1 MPSRKFASRR
11 RSRRQSTVGKI
22 TPPLDVRSEDSISS
36 LMKLVKKGPITIIL
50 VYADW
55 CGHCH
60 TYKPKFD
67 EAAKNRKSPFQVAS
81 INETMINSVNNRII
95 NSMNKSAK
103 PINVSG
109 YPSVI
114 SLTKNGDSLKDLS
127 QEAAIKM
134 LNTPMPKNV
143 SMSNDVP
150 NTSMNVPSAS
160 MNMPNTSMNVPSAS
174 MNMPN
179 TSMNVPSASL
189 KNASMNIQN
198 SVENSQPTV
207 AQPIVKLNQTYVSQP
222 LLRIGG
228 KTGGSYD
235 PPIAPKYLGGCLYKS
250 LSSKP
255 YQLGNPLNLF
265 KSLSKKTRKLKLR
278 K

>member
-1 MPSRKFASRR
+1 MPSRKPASRR
-11 RSRRQSTVGKI
+11 RSRSRKSTVGRI

-36 LMKLVKKGPITIIL
+36 LMKLVKKGPITIVL

-81 INETMINSVNNRII
+81 INETMINSVNKRI

-134 LNTPMPKNV
+134 LNTPMPNTKNSPKENAPKNV
-143 SMSNDVP
+143 MEND
-150 NTSMNVPSAS
+150 MKNVMKNDPE
-160 MNMPNTSMNVPSAS
+160 NVIENAP
-174 MNMPN
+174 
-179 TSMNVPSASL
+179 
-189 KNASMNIQN
+189 KNAVQESPMMGVSQKKPN
-198 SVENSQPTV
+198 VEQTYISQPR
-207 AQPIVKLNQTYVSQP
+207 
-222 LLRIGG
+222 LRIGG
-228 KTGGSYD
+228 NYD
-235 PPIAPKYLGGCLYKS
+235 TPIASKYLGGSLYKQLS
-250 LSSKP
+250 LLPYTMKNPSTLLNRLSRKKSKS
-255 YQLGNPLNLF
+255 
-265 KSLSKKTRKLKLR
+265 KSRKSKSRK
-278 K
+278 

>member
-1 MPSRKFASRR
+1 MPSRKLTSR
-11 RSRRQSTVGKI
+11 RSRQRRRSTVGKI

-174 MNMPN
+174 
-179 TSMNVPSASL
+179 L

>member
-81 INETMINSVNNRII
+81 INDEMLNSVNERIK
-95 NSMNKSAK
+95 SMNKSAN
-103 PINVSG
+103 INVSG
-109 YPSVI
+109 YPSVV
-114 SLTKNGDSLKDLS
+114 SLNNKGEFVKDLS
-127 QEAAIKM
+127 QDAAIKM
-134 LNTPMPKNV
+134 LNTPMPNAVQQNVSMKNV
-143 SMSNDVP
+143 SMKNV
-150 NTSMNVPSAS
+150 SMKNVPMEN
-160 MNMPNTSMNVPSAS
+160 MNMQNAVQEAPMAVSQKKPN
-174 MNMPN
+174 
-179 TSMNVPSASL
+179 
-189 KNASMNIQN
+189 
-198 SVENSQPTV
+198 
-207 AQPIVKLNQTYVSQP
+207 VKLPQTRVSEPILQ
-222 LLRIGG
+222 LM
-228 KTGGSYD
+228 GGSFET
-235 PPIAPKYLGGCLYKS
+235 PLAPKYLGGSLYKS
-250 LSSKP
+250 LSSSP
-255 YQLGNPLNLF
+255 YQLANPLRLF
-265 KSLSKKTRKLKLR
+265 KSLSKTRKSKTKSKSR

>member
-1 MPSRKFASRR
+1 MPSRKPASRRSRR
-11 RSRRQSTVGKI
+11 RSTVGRI

-81 INETMINSVNNRII
+81 INETMLNSVNKRIKSI
-95 NSMNKSAK
+95 NNSAN
-103 PINVSG
+103 INVSG

-114 SLTKNGDSLKDLS
+114 SLNNKGEFVKDLS

-134 LNTPMPKNV
+134 LNTPMPNAVQQNAIPNASKNV
-143 SMSNDVP
+143 ME
-150 NTSMNVPSAS
+150 
-160 MNMPNTSMNVPSAS
+160 
-174 MNMPN
+174 
-179 TSMNVPSASL
+179 
-189 KNASMNIQN
+189 NAPMNIQMN
-198 SVENSQPTV
+198 GSTMNASPMNVNTVQENLTT
-207 AQPIVKLNQTYVSQP
+207 AQKKPNVKLPQAYVSEPQ
-222 LLRIGG
+222 LRIGG
-228 KTGGSYD
+228 NNYD
-235 PPIAPKYLGGCLYKS
+235 LPVAPKYLGGSLYKQLS
-250 LSSKP
+250 LSP
-255 YQLGNPLNLF
+255 YQMGNPITLF
-265 KSLSKKTRKLKLR
+265 KSLSKSRTRKSRTR

>member
-81 INETMINSVNNRII
+81 INDEMLNSVNERIK
-95 NSMNKSAK
+95 SMNKSAN
-103 PINVSG
+103 INVSG
-109 YPSVI
+109 YPSVV
-114 SLTKNGDSLKDLS
+114 SLNNKGEFVKDLS
-127 QEAAIKM
+127 QDAAIKM
-134 LNTPMPKNV
+134 LNTPMPNAVQQNVSMKNV
-143 SMSNDVP
+143 SM
-150 NTSMNVPSAS
+150 NVPK
-160 MNMPNTSMNVPSAS
+160 NV
-174 MNMPN
+174 M
-179 TSMNVPSASL
+179 
-189 KNASMNIQN
+189 
-198 SVENSQPTV
+198 ENSSKNVMQNAVQEAPMAV
-207 AQPIVKLNQTYVSQP
+207 SQKKPNVKLPQTRVSEPILQ
-222 LLRIGG
+222 LM
-228 KTGGSYD
+228 GGSFET
-235 PPIAPKYLGGCLYKS
+235 PLAPKYLGGSLYKS
-250 LSSKP
+250 LSSSP
-255 YQLGNPLNLF
+255 YQLANPLRLF
-265 KSLSKKTRKLKLR
+265 KSLSKTRKSKTKSKSR

>member
-81 INETMINSVNNRII
+81 INETMLNSVNERIK
-95 NSMNKSAK
+95 SMNKSAN
-103 PINVSG
+103 INVSG
-109 YPSVI
+109 YPSVV
-114 SLTKNGDSLKDLS
+114 SLNNKGEFVKDLS
-127 QEAAIKM
+127 QDAAIKM
-134 LNTPMPKNV
+134 LNTPVPKSV
-143 SMSNDVP
+143 MQ
-150 NTSMNVPSAS
+150 NTNKAINITEPVNTTKVINEINPS
-160 MNMPNTSMNVPSAS
+160 PVQLTPFRPS
-174 MNMPN
+174 
-179 TSMNVPSASL
+179 SL
-189 KNASMNIQN
+189 
-198 SVENSQPTV
+198 QPTPFINSSSSTKPTESIRNLSKKKPV
-207 AQPIVKLNQTYVSQP
+207 NLPQTRVSEPILQ
-222 LLRIGG
+222 LM
-228 KTGGSYD
+228 GGSFET
-235 PPIAPKYLGGCLYKS
+235 PLAPKYLGGSLYKS
-250 LSSKP
+250 LSSSP
-255 YQLGNPLNLF
+255 YQLANPLTLF
-265 KSLSKKTRKLKLR
+265 KSLSKTHRKLKTKSKSR

>member
-81 INETMINSVNNRII
+81 INDEMLPSVNERIK
-95 NSMNKSAK
+95 SMNKSAN
-103 PINVSG
+103 INISG
-109 YPSVI
+109 YPSVV
-114 SLTKNGDSLKDLS
+114 SLNNKGEFVKDLS
-127 QEAAIKM
+127 QDAAIKM
-134 LNTPMPKNV
+134 LNTPMPNAVQQNVSMKNV
-143 SMSNDVP
+143 SMKNVSKNI
-150 NTSMNVPSAS
+150 MENVPKNVMESAVQEAPMAVS
-160 MNMPNTSMNVPSAS
+160 QKKPN
-174 MNMPN
+174 
-179 TSMNVPSASL
+179 
-189 KNASMNIQN
+189 
-198 SVENSQPTV
+198 
-207 AQPIVKLNQTYVSQP
+207 VKLPQTRVSEPILQLMGGNSFEAP
-222 LLRIGG
+222 L
-228 KTGGSYD
+228 
-235 PPIAPKYLGGCLYKS
+235 APKYLGGSLYKS
-250 LSSKP
+250 LSSSP
-255 YQLGNPLNLF
+255 YQLANPLTLF
-265 KSLSKKTRKLKLR
+265 KSLSKTHRKSNTRKSKSR

>member
-1 MPSRKFASRR
+1 MPSRKPASR
-11 RSRRQSTVGKI
+11 RSRRSRKSTVGRI

-81 INETMINSVNNRII
+81 INETMINSVNKHI

-134 LNTPMPKNV
+134 LNTPMPNTKNSPKENDMKNV
-143 SMSNDVP
+143 KKND
-150 NTSMNVPSAS
+150 MKNV
-160 MNMPNTSMNVPSAS
+160 MKNDMKNV
-174 MNMPN
+174 M
-179 TSMNVPSASL
+179 
-189 KNASMNIQN
+189 
-198 SVENSQPTV
+198 ENSPKENAPKNTV
-207 AQPIVKLNQTYVSQP
+207 QESPMMVVSQKKPNVEQTYISQP
-222 LLRIGG
+222 RLRIGG
-228 KTGGSYD
+228 NYD
-235 PPIAPKYLGGCLYKS
+235 TPIASKYLGGSLYKQLSLLPYTLKNPSTLLNS
-250 LSSKP
+250 LSRKKSKS
-255 YQLGNPLNLF
+255 
-265 KSLSKKTRKLKLR
+265 KSRTRTKSR

>member
-1 MPSRKFASRR
+1 MPSRKPASRR
-11 RSRRQSTVGKI
+11 SRKSTVGRI
-22 TPPLDVRSEDSISS
+22 TPPLDVRSEDLISS

-81 INETMINSVNNRII
+81 INETMINSVNKHI

-109 YPSVI
+109 YPSVV
-114 SLTKNGDSLKDLS
+114 SLNNKGEFVKDLS

-134 LNTPMPKNV
+134 LNTPMPNAIPNAPKNAIPNAPKNV
-143 SMSNDVP
+143 MP
-150 NTSMNVPSAS
+150 NAPKNVMENAPKNV
-160 MNMPNTSMNVPSAS
+160 MENTVQENMPIAQKK
-174 MNMPN
+174 PN
-179 TSMNVPSASL
+179 
-189 KNASMNIQN
+189 
-198 SVENSQPTV
+198 
-207 AQPIVKLNQTYVSQP
+207 VKLPQTYVSEP

-228 KTGGSYD
+228 DKSYV
-235 PPIAPKYLGGCLYKS
+235 PPVAPKYLGGSLYKS
-250 LSSKP
+250 LSLSP
-255 YQLGNPLNLF
+255 YQMGNPSTLF
-265 KSLSKKTRKLKLR
+265 KSLSRTKTQKRSKTRKSKSR

>member
-1 MPSRKFASRR
+1 MPSRKLASRR
-11 RSRRQSTVGKI
+11 SRKSTVGKI

-36 LMKLVKKGPITIIL
+36 LMKLIAKGPITIVL

-81 INETMINSVNNRII
+81 INETMINSVNKRI

-134 LNTPMPKNV
+134 LNTPMPNTKNSPKENAKNV
-143 SMSNDVP
+143 SMQNAPKNVMENAPKNVMENAPENAVQESPMMVVSQKKP
-150 NTSMNVPSAS
+150 N
-160 MNMPNTSMNVPSAS
+160 
-174 MNMPN
+174 
-179 TSMNVPSASL
+179 
-189 KNASMNIQN
+189 
-198 SVENSQPTV
+198 VE
-207 AQPIVKLNQTYVSQP
+207 QTYVSQP
-222 LLRIGG
+222 RLRIGG
-228 KTGGSYD
+228 NYDTPIASKYIGGS
-235 PPIAPKYLGGCLYKS
+235 LYKQLSLLPYTMKNPSTLLNS
-250 LSSKP
+250 LSITKKSK
-255 YQLGNPLNLF
+255 
-265 KSLSKKTRKLKLR
+265 SKKSKSRKSKSKKSKSR
-278 K
+278 KSKSRK